1 MFSIFMKEKIA
12 TIGMLTCFFVSILL
26 RLLLATLYQRM
37 IRETDNMATT
47 NNKLLKQ
54 CKLKFSNCYQLNNGM
69 SNVQVFVEKFLS
81 RLAIGP
87 FSFRVLY
94 HLSGQL
100 MLLSV
105 VFSGVG
111 VCRSI
116 IAGSMFG
123 EILPFYICSLLEL
136 YLYFSITTL
145 LDIKGKRKALK
156 INLIDYLENH
166 LSYRMQVTR
175 EDLQMLYGAEAEE
188 IALGVENRG
197 GVRRGAAAGY
207 PKGVEVMPIAGWL
220 ASRDTTVT
228 EKISGDVTWEGTE
241 KSHVQSPSNITE
253 EERKRAGQ
261 APVEF
266 TFPPLDPEE
275 SAELELL
282 LKEILSLS

>member
-12 TIGMLTCFFVSILL
+12 TIGMLACFLVSILL
-26 RLLLATLYQRM
+26 RLLLALLYQRM

-54 CKLKFSNCYQLNNGM
+54 CKLKFSNCYQMNNGV
-69 SNVQVFVEKFLS
+69 SNVQVFVEKFLNKLS
-81 RLAIGP
+81 LGP

-105 VFSGVG
+105 VFSGMG

-136 YLYFSITTL
+136 YLYFSLTTL
-145 LDIKGKRKALK
+145 LDIKGKRKSLK

-175 EDLQMLYGAEAEE
+175 EDMQMLYGAEARE
-188 IALGVENRG
+188 IGR
-197 GVRRGAAAGY
+197 
-207 PKGVEVMPIAGWL
+207 GVEVMPIAGWL
-220 ASRDTTVT
+220 ANKGSRGLT
-228 EKISGDVTWEGTE
+228 GT
-241 KSHVQSPSNITE
+241 KDGQTITNPVAE
-253 EERKRAGQ
+253 E
-261 APVEF
+261 APVSVARTEQEF
-266 TFPPLDPEE
+266 SFPPLDPEE
-275 SAELELL
+275 TEELELL

>member
-54 CKLKFSNCYQLNNGM
+54 CKLKFSNCYQLNNGV

-123 EILPFYICSLLEL
+123 EILPFYISSLLEL
-136 YLYFSITTL
+136 YLYFSVTTL

-188 IALGVENRG
+188 IALGTEGRS
-197 GVRRGAAAGY
+197 GVRRVTGGGY
-207 PKGVEVMPIAGWL
+207 PKGVEVMPIAGWIANRGNGERAITQL
-220 ASRDTTVT
+220 AEEGAT
-228 EKISGDVTWEGTE
+228 EPPK
-241 KSHVQSPSNITE
+241 
-253 EERKRAGQ
+253 GQ
-261 APVEF
+261 ADAKLFENMEVPERPNSV
-266 TFPPLDPEE
+266 FPPLDPEE

>member
-54 CKLKFSNCYQLNNGM
+54 CKLKFSNCYQLNNGV
-69 SNVQVFVEKFLS
+69 SNVQVFVEKFLN

-136 YLYFSITTL
+136 YLYFSVTTL

-175 EDLQMLYGAEAEE
+175 EDLQMLYGAEA
-188 IALGVENRG
+188 RS
-197 GVRRGAAAGY
+197 
-207 PKGVEVMPIAGWL
+207 VEVMPIAGWL
-220 ASRDTTVT
+220 ASRGTKNVEGIPGDVAWEET
-228 EKISGDVTWEGTE
+228 EKNTAPSQQNVTSEEVE
-241 KSHVQSPSNITE
+241 K
-253 EERKRAGQ
+253 AGQ
-261 APVEF
+261 ASTEF